1 MLKANEELRVCADA
15 HEDEVITKDSYS
27 LRALLERDKGI
38 EYIVDVGA
46 NIGAFSNFAQRLFP
60 EAKIIACE
68 PESMMMSFV
77 KENTENKIIYVEKA
91 IVGDPLQKEVQ
102 FNICKWQGN
111 HHVDGV
117 FNKEVYCKPEVGSE
131 ILRSITVPATDLMT
145 VLKENNFPRI
155 DLLKIDT
162 EGAEPQILE
171 SMKPWLKNVR
181 HIMIEWH
188 SQKDL
193 ERIKE
198 ALKDT
203 HSCTFV
209 DGFFKEENGTPANGN
224 IVAELKINN

>member
-1 MLKANEELRVCADA
+1 MLKANEELRLCADA
-15 HEDEVITKDSYS
+15 HEEEVITKDSYG
-27 LRALLERDKGI
+27 LKALLERDKDI
-38 EYIVDVGA
+38 KYIVDIGA
-46 NIGAFSNFAQRLFP
+46 NIGAFSVFCQRLFP
-60 EAKIIACE
+60 DAKIIACE
-68 PESMMMSFV
+68 PEPTMMKYI
-77 KENTENKIIYVEKA
+77 KENTDNKLIYVEKA
-91 IVGDPLQKEVQ
+91 IIGDANLKEIK

-131 ILRSITVPATDLMT
+131 IMFSVTLPSTDLVS
-145 VLKENNFPRI
+145 VLKENNFTKI

-171 SMKPWLKNVR
+171 SSKSFLNTIR

-193 ERIKE
+193 ARIKE

-203 HSCTFV
+203 HNCTFV
-209 DGFFKEENGTPANGN
+209 DGYFKEADGTPANGN
-224 IVAELKINN
+224 IVAELKV